1 MLIALSTTA
10 PTIIAMRTG
19 SEVGVGSSHSPA
31 STVTAMTMTLAMVP
45 MPGRFRSGI
54 QASSTATP
62 TTADAIPIVMPVC
75 RVRPWWKTSHGSRPR
90 PARTMIAIEKP

>member
-19 SEVGVGSSHSPA
+19 SDVGVASIAMPT

-45 MPGRFRSGI
+45 MPGRLRSGI

-62 TTADAIPIVMPVC
+62 TTADATPMVIG
-75 RVRPWWKTSHGSRPR
+75 VRSASP
-90 PARTMIAIEKP
+90 

>member
-1 MLIALSTTA
+1 MLNALSTTA

-31 STVTAMTMTLAMVP
+31 STVTAMTMTLAIVP
-45 MPGRFRSGI
+45 MPGQFRSGI

-62 TTADAIPIVMPVC
+62 TTADAMPMVMPV
-75 RVRPWWKTSHGSRPR
+75 
-90 PARTMIAIEKP
+90 

>member
-1 MLIALSTTA
+1 VLIALNTTA

-19 SEVGVGSSHSPA
+19 NEVGVGSTHSAA
-31 STVTAMTMTLAMVP
+31 STVTAMTMTLAIVP

-62 TTADAIPIVMPVC
+62 TTADATPMVMPV
-75 RVRPWWKTSHGSRPR
+75 
-90 PARTMIAIEKP
+90 

>member
-1 MLIALSTTA
+1 MANALSTTA

-19 SEVGVGSSHSPA
+19 IDAGVDNTSRPA
-31 STVTAMTMTLAMVP
+31 STVTAMTTTLAMVP

-62 TTADAIPIVMPVC
+62 TTAEATPIVIPVC
-75 RVRPWWKTSHGSRPR
+75 MARP
-90 PARTMIAIEKP
+90 